1 MNLSFENL
9 ILYKSVIPRLTL
21 LFCVTNQKVTNTAGR
36 WIFQKEQSSSR
47 NRSTTR
53 TKKDLSDRYQL
64 LKNEI
69 DRPTKGPTLL
79 MWVSRWVEEEKMLSY
94 NSKTVL
100 DTGGSVGTDDIAW
113 RTARRGRG
121 LTRADISI
129 KSNYFIHCET
139 LYLTSRHPP
148 YLAPYTPLLR
158 LYATHIHWSKAQP
171 TCFSHSTK
179 WKISRWMQLLRLELP
194 ITSKGWPI

>member
-1 MNLSFENL
+1 MNRRLAVWIKIDIPENWIMNLSFENL

-79 MWVSRWVEEEKMLSY
+79 MW
-94 NSKTVL
+94 
-100 DTGGSVGTDDIAW
+100 G
-113 RTARRGRG
+113 
-121 LTRADISI
+121 
-129 KSNYFIHCET
+129 
-139 LYLTSRHPP
+139 
-148 YLAPYTPLLR
+148 
-158 LYATHIHWSKAQP
+158 
-171 TCFSHSTK
+171 
-179 WKISRWMQLLRLELP
+179 
-194 ITSKGWPI
+194 